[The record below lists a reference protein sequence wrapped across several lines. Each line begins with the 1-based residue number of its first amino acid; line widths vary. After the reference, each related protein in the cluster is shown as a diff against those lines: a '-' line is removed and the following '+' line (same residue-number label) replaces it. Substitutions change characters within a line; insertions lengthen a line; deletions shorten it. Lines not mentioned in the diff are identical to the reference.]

1 MPYETL
7 YVDSGKGIHK
17 FGTGVVTSAEVIQSG
32 VTESM
37 NEERVSKLR
46 YGLIDFSQTT
56 ELKMTPEG
64 VRQLVH
70 VNRKAATL
78 TQGVFV
84 AVVAPSPLVYGLSRM
99 WQTFAEDLGWNA
111 NVFNTRLDAL
121 AWLRKQLAAPDGS
134 VDVLIEFPSLKEE
147 P

>member
-37 NEERVSKLR
+37 DEARVSKLR
-46 YGLIDFSQTT
+46 YGLIDFSKTT

-64 VRQLVH
+64 VRQLVQ
-70 VNRKAATL
+70 VNRKAAML
-78 TQGVFV
+78 TQGAFV

-99 WQTFAEDLGWNA
+99 WQIFAEDLGWNA
-111 NVFNTRLDAL
+111 NVFDTRADAL
-121 AWLRKQLAAPDGS
+121 AWLRKQLAPADDS
-134 VDVLIEFPSLKEE
+134 VDVLIEFPSLKGEE
-147 P
+147 